1 MILTFLENGCDGDGG
16 DGGGGGDEKDLV
28 LSPFLSSPS
37 QPASTQRQG

>member
-1 MILTFLENGCDGDGG
+1 MMLTFLENDFGGG

-37 QPASTQRQG
+37 RPASTQRQG

>member
-16 DGGGGGDEKDLV
+16 DGGGDEEDLV